1 MNIDQ
6 LRNAIRA
13 QPFQPFWICLA
24 DGREF
29 HIHHPEC
36 VMISPDATRS
46 FGVAGPREDYRI
58 VNLLLVS
65 SLDFTNGKP
74 RKRKGR

>member
-1 MNIDQ
+1 MNIEQ
-6 LRNAIRA
+6 LRRIIRA
-13 QPFQPFWICLA
+13 QPFQPFTICLA

-29 HIHHPEC
+29 RIPHPEC

-46 FGVAGPREDYRI
+46 FGVAGRKEDYRI

-65 SLDFTNGKP
+65 SLDFVNGKE
-74 RKRKGR
+74 RKRRRR

>member
-1 MNIDQ
+1 MNIEQ
-6 LRNAIRA
+6 LRRIIRA
-13 QPFQPFWICLA
+13 QPFQPFTICLA

-29 HIHHPEC
+29 RIPHPEC

-46 FGVAGPREDYRI
+46 FGVAGPKEDYRI

-65 SLDFTNGKP
+65 SLDFINGKE
-74 RKRKGR
+74 RKRRHR

>member
-1 MNIDQ
+1 MTIEQ
-6 LRNAIRA
+6 LRKFVRA
-13 QPFQPFWICLA
+13 QPFQPFTICLA

-29 HIHHPEC
+29 RIPHPEC

-46 FGVAGPREDYRI
+46 FGVAGPKKDYRI

-65 SLDFTNGKP
+65 SLDFVNGRE
-74 RKRKGR
+74 RKRRHR

>member
-1 MNIDQ
+1 MNIDR

-13 QPFQPFWICLA
+13 QPFQPFTICLA

-29 HIHHPEC
+29 RIPRPDC

-46 FGVAGPREDYRI
+46 FGVAGPKEDYRI

-65 SLDFTNGKP
+65 SLDFVNGKP
-74 RKRKGR
+74 RRRRR